1 MYSGLL
7 IHCLLGTRLVCNVFI
22 YLAASKRLPEFK
34 GYSPKTYPG
43 QPPLRPLLL
52 EPRRISL
59 PPNFSSEWK
68 NIGSRRTGRL
78 HYLGEILTPSTSSEI
93 TKVDS

>member
-1 MYSGLL
+1 MSMLY
-7 IHCLLGTRLVCNVFI
+7 IILGTRLVCNVFI
-22 YLAASKRLPEFK
+22 YLTASKRLLEFN
-34 GYSPKTYPG
+34 GFTPKTYPG

-59 PPNFSSEWK
+59 PPDFSSEWK
-68 NIGSRRTGRL
+68 KIGCRRTGRL
-78 HYLGEILTPSTSSEI
+78 QYLGKNLTPSRSLSEI

>member
-1 MYSGLL
+1 MYSGLS
-7 IHCLLGTRLVCNVFI
+7 IHCLGTRLVCNVFI
-22 YLAASKRLPEFK
+22 YLTASKRLPEFK
-34 GYSPKTYPG
+34 GYTPKAYPG

-59 PPNFSSEWK
+59 PPDFSSEWK
-68 NIGSRRTGRL
+68 KIGSRRTGRL
-78 HYLGEILTPSTSSEI
+78 HYLEQNLTPLRSSEI